1 MHPEDE
7 RKSHSFSTELQS
19 PSAHRHCCRH
29 GTRAPPPSIQCPLLL
44 LPDSLLTAL
53 IITVVATIQPPFTL
67 LKIDQAGDVLLRQW
81 QSYGLPTHGI
91 HRIAGASTPCVSIVF
106 DKGVCW
112 QFPNKICAAVLS
124 IVACRVRNRQQSSVI
139 ILPLLHII
147 IIKIIA
153 KRTAFELKQYVNNSI
168 VFL

>member
-1 MHPEDE
+1 MDDRNALHSLGE
-7 RKSHSFSTELQS
+7 RDFTEYARASLQ
-19 PSAHRHCCRH
+19 
-29 GTRAPPPSIQCPLLL
+29 PLLISVL
-44 LPDSLLTAL
+44 GR
-53 IITVVATIQPPFTL
+53 
-67 LKIDQAGDVLLRQW
+67 DQAGDVLLRQW